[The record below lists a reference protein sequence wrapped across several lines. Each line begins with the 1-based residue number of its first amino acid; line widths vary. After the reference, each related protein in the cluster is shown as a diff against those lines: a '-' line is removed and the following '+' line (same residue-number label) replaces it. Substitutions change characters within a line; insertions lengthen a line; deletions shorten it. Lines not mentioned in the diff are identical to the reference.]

1 MADSTNPFDEPIT
14 EDEKNPFF
22 ENVDE
27 KASKVGDARTSA
39 PKNVG
44 VGVDLEPNLTPF
56 NGLISQC
63 FEPYLVPVLENIFFD
78 SPPTKRQ
85 NKLERLSRQN
95 LSAGS
100 NFQLKPR
107 P

>member
-27 KASKVGDARTSA
+27 KASKVGNARTSA

-63 FEPYLVPVLENIFFD
+63 FEPYLVPVLENFFFILHRRKD
-78 SPPTKRQ
+78 KISARSNGALSPTRWC
-85 NKLERLSRQN
+85 
-95 LSAGS
+95 
-100 NFQLKPR
+100 
-107 P
+107 